1 MRCARCQTR
10 LEDGDIRCPVCGL
23 AVPHAAA
30 GQQAKRQVLRC
41 AECNAAMAYSAQ
53 HQNPACGF
61 CGAVMHVEVPVDPIE
76 QPEAR
81 VAMSVNKD
89 VAKQS
94 LKQWLGTRGFFRPS
108 NLAADSTV
116 DAVHPLWWAAWVCD
130 VDARVS
136 WTADSDAG
144 HGRSDWA
151 PHSGQTTM
159 KRKNLLVSASRGLT
173 REETWALTPHY
184 ELASLEALPEG
195 AQEVEQFDAQRS
207 AARRMV
213 AEAIEA
219 EAVAEVKNGHVP
231 GSRYRKVSAHP
242 MMVGLTTRRLA
253 LPAWVVVYRFDGKP
267 FRAVVHGQD
276 ASVVVGSSPLS
287 VWRVLAVVLGITAAL
302 GLIVALIL
310 LFNR

>member
-1 MRCARCQTR
+1 M
-10 LEDGDIRCPVCGL
+10 LEHGDIRCPVCSL
-23 AVPHAAA
+23 AVPHSEAD
-30 GQQAKRQVLRC
+30 QQAKRQVLRC

-53 HQNPACGF
+53 HQNPACAF

-81 VAMSVNKD
+81 VTMSVNRE
-89 VAKQS
+89 VAKRS
-94 LKQWLGTRGFFRPS
+94 LKQWLGTRGFFRPT

-144 HGRSDWA
+144 RGRSDWA

-159 KRKNLLVSASRGLT
+159 KRKSLLVSASRGLT
-173 REETWALTPHY
+173 REETWELSPHY
-184 ELASLEALPEG
+184 DLTSLEELPAD

-213 AEAIEA
+213 ADAIEA
-219 EAVAEVKNGHVP
+219 EAVAEVKTGHIP

-253 LPAWVVVYRFDGKP
+253 LPTWVVVYRFNDKP
-267 FRAVVHGQD
+267 YRAVVHGQV
-276 ASVVVGSSPLS
+276 ASVVVGSSPVS
-287 VWRVLAVVLGITAAL
+287 VWKVLAVALAIVAAL
-302 GLIVALIL
+302 GVALALIL
-310 LFNR
+310 FFSR